1 MKIHLSQMIMLDDIM
16 EEIEKPQ
23 DFQAREKF
31 CTEDKFAIIIAN
43 EFFSD
48 IYIGMD
54 DLPAVNDDLKVIR

>member
-1 MKIHLSQMIMLDDIM
+1 MKIHLSQMRMLDNIM

-43 EFFSD
+43 EFFND
-48 IYIGMD
+48 IYIGMEN
-54 DLPAVNDDLKVIR
+54 LPAVNDDLKVIR